1 MKELLES
8 MVKAIVDSPDDV
20 KIDTTE
26 SENTLIYELRL
37 GDGDLGKVIG
47 KRGKNIGAIRTLI
60 SAATA
65 KEGGKRSIIE
75 IIESDMS
82 EKVLRRF
89 RVFMFC
95 KLVDIYGKVIEVK
108 FIKRIRDERKFE
120 DLQGLKKQLLIDK
133 NRVIQILV

>member
-47 KRGKNIGAIRTLI
+47 KRGKNIGAIRILI

-75 IIESDMS
+75 IIE
-82 EKVLRRF
+82 
-89 RVFMFC
+89 
-95 KLVDIYGKVIEVK
+95 
-108 FIKRIRDERKFE
+108 
-120 DLQGLKKQLLIDK
+120 
-133 NRVIQILV
+133 

>member
-20 KIDTTE
+20 KIDVTE

-75 IIESDMS
+75 IIE
-82 EKVLRRF
+82 
-89 RVFMFC
+89 
-95 KLVDIYGKVIEVK
+95 
-108 FIKRIRDERKFE
+108 
-120 DLQGLKKQLLIDK
+120 
-133 NRVIQILV
+133 

>member
-20 KIDTTE
+20 EIDVTE
-26 SENTLIYELRL
+26 SENTTIYELHL

-65 KEGGKRSIIE
+65 KEGGKRSILE
-75 IIESDMS
+75 IIE
-82 EKVLRRF
+82 
-89 RVFMFC
+89 
-95 KLVDIYGKVIEVK
+95 
-108 FIKRIRDERKFE
+108 
-120 DLQGLKKQLLIDK
+120 
-133 NRVIQILV
+133 

>member
-20 KIDTTE
+20 EIDVTE
-26 SENTLIYELRL
+26 SENTTIYELHL

-75 IIESDMS
+75 IIE
-82 EKVLRRF
+82 
-89 RVFMFC
+89 
-95 KLVDIYGKVIEVK
+95 
-108 FIKRIRDERKFE
+108 
-120 DLQGLKKQLLIDK
+120 
-133 NRVIQILV
+133 

>member
-1 MKELLES
+1 MKELLEG

-20 KIDTTE
+20 DIDVTE
-26 SENTLIYELRL
+26 GENTTIYELRL

-75 IIESDMS
+75 IIE
-82 EKVLRRF
+82 
-89 RVFMFC
+89 
-95 KLVDIYGKVIEVK
+95 
-108 FIKRIRDERKFE
+108 
-120 DLQGLKKQLLIDK
+120 
-133 NRVIQILV
+133 